1 MAEIK
6 YCGKYQGP
14 VNKGEER
21 LLDFLKV
28 NLPENF
34 YLLPGIEI
42 PNLNPKNGQV
52 QYLEFDCLVITPHA
66 IYNIENKDY
75 AGRLEGDDNFW
86 YHKDREMR
94 NPHKTVRFKTSVL
107 ASKLKTVSPSF
118 GRAWIQS
125 LVTLSHPLQNKS
137 GIWGDH
143 VQATFKLDEK
153 LIEHIKNPYNVGK
166 VADDIADIYLSI
178 RDEICGTARQRK
190 PGQKREIEGYEIIE
204 ILDQDK
210 NYTEYLAKPKG
221 VTSAVRKRI
230 KEYAL
235 DLPSLPEELR
245 AKREK
250 QIKNQYVA
258 LSKIKTNP
266 FILNVSFKI
275 DEEGHRFFEITD
287 YLDENSLR
295 AELKRKTFTFQ
306 EKLDIIDNLI
316 TALKAAHAEGIFHRD
331 VSPENIYLT
340 GGYACLGNFGKSF
353 FIDHH
358 AEGYTVQATLTEQTA
373 TAYHAAELLQK
384 DSYRSSDIYSLGVL
398 TYELFV
404 GQVPFASPF
413 ELIKLGGK
421 LPNQLYP
428 STVNP
433 ALPKWLDDFCNHC
446 IRTSPEDRWDNLDE
460 MFEFLAKQ
468 SLLELPKEEAK
479 SAPVPANEQSFEV
492 GSRILDYTIYGKLG
506 SGGYSQVYKV
516 KHSLHSNTI
525 YALKVFHE
533 SVHASSVMDEYQALK
548 DITHPNIVKFVWN
561 GTLPSGQFF
570 TLMEFLDGENLKDYA
585 KGEKRLP
592 LHRVYQVAKD
602 MLNALMVMQDKQPS
616 LYHRDIKPQNIVFDN
631 EDRFVLIDFNVA
643 SALEGNKEHVGTH
656 PYLAPDLVA
665 DGYKVNWDKS
675 ADPFALGITLYELAC
690 KSYPWNG
697 SIKMPLLEKAPVYPK
712 DANPNLSKQFA
723 DFLFKALQPR
733 SEDRFPNA
741 KEMLSA
747 LEAIGENNILEV
759 EVSSKPE
766 STNKKPIS
774 AEGDFVSY
782 INSLFSQSRHG
793 NAGTRAGAKDNPYDE
808 LTYTPTKLD
817 SRLIPDVLDGKYRL
831 VIITGNA
838 GDGKTAFIRKIE
850 GQAENKKALSN
861 KNGANF
867 TIQGVTFHSNYDG
880 SQDEADRVNDQVLSD
895 FFLPFESLTSYNK
908 SKEGRIIAINEGRLV
923 EFLKTSGKFEDLAN
937 IIEEY
942 FYKGGKVN
950 LPEGLLI
957 INLNL
962 RSIVSSNNQSP
973 SLFKKQIQ
981 KLTEKQLWDKCT
993 NCPVAENCFIKY
1005 NVDTLGDSA
1014 AGDEIIGRLEWLI
1027 RTVALKR
1034 ELHITMRDLRSFISF
1049 LLTRDYNCQEIPA
1062 LHERLNS
1069 NIIEW
1074 WKLHYFNITDTN
1086 ADDNGNQDRL
1096 IKLLRE
1102 TDIASVSSPNLDRD
1116 LFFGPHREKSFIEF
1130 SERSFS
1136 LINQFNASKTFI
1148 SSHEQTPE
1156 IKENVLELHK
1166 IFRRHQFF
1174 EGKINFHQRLPYRS
1188 VSTFHSKLISD
1199 PAKASDQS
1207 AILNETLVNISK
1219 AISLN
1224 EGCDKSE
1231 IYTKYLVLSSS
1242 HIKDPFGSS
1251 FRLFPLSDF
1260 ELVVNKAT
1268 HLVDYIEYEP
1278 DSLTF
1283 RSKSDSKVNLSIS
1296 LDLYEML
1303 DFIGKGYSPSLND
1316 LKGRF
1321 VELQIFKN
1329 LLENKPYKEVV
1340 VTRDNREFYMIQY
1353 NSQKKLQL
1361 TALNLL
1367 ELENEN

>member
-1 MAEIK
+1 MAEVK

-28 NLPENF
+28 NLPDDY

-52 QYLEFDCLVITPHA
+52 QYLEIDCLVVTPHA
-66 IYNIENKDY
+66 IYNIENKDF

-94 NPHKTVRFKTSVL
+94 NPHKTVGFKSRVL
-107 ASKLKTVSPSF
+107 ASKLKAVNTNY
-118 GRAWIQS
+118 GRVWIQS

-137 GIWGDH
+137 GIWGSH
-143 VQATFKLDEK
+143 VNATFLLDEK
-153 LIEHIKNPYNVGK
+153 LIEHITNPYNVSK
-166 VADDIADIYLSI
+166 LKDDIRDIYI
-178 RDEICGTARQRK
+178 AVRDEICGTAHQRK
-190 PGQKREIEGYEIIE
+190 PEQRREVEGYEMIE
-204 ILDQDK
+204 ILDQDQ

-235 DLPSLPEELR
+235 DLPSLPEDQRE
-245 AKREK
+245 KREK

-306 EKLDIIDNLI
+306 EKLSIIDNLI

-353 FIDHH
+353 FIDHQ

-373 TAYHAAELLQK
+373 TAYHAVELLQK

-398 TYELFV
+398 AYELFV
-404 GQVPFASPF
+404 GKVPFASPF
-413 ELIKLGGK
+413 ELIKLGSK
-421 LPNQLYP
+421 LPDRLLP
-428 STVNP
+428 SNVNP
-433 ALPKWLDDFCNHC
+433 ALPKWLDELCNHC
-446 IRTSPEDRWDNLDE
+446 IRISPEDRWDNLLE
-460 MFEFLAKQ
+460 MQDFVAKQ
-468 SLLELPKEEAK
+468 SVSEIAKEEAK
-479 SAPVPANEQSFEV
+479 SATIPAQEQSFEV

-516 KHSLHSNTI
+516 KHSLRSNTI

-533 SVHASSVMDEYQALK
+533 SVHASSVMDEYQALV
-548 DITHPNIVKFVWN
+548 DTQHPNIVKFVWN

-602 MLNALMVMQDKQPS
+602 ILSALVVMQAKQPA
-616 LYHRDIKPQNIVFDN
+616 LFHRDIKPQNIVFDN
-631 EDRFVLIDFNVA
+631 ENRFVLIDFNVA
-643 SALEGNKEHVGTH
+643 SALENNKEHVGTH

-665 DGYKVNWDKS
+665 DNYKVNWDKS

-690 KSYPWNG
+690 KAYPWNG
-697 SIKMPLLEKAPVYPK
+697 SIKMPLLEKPPVHPK
-712 DANPNLSKQFA
+712 EVNRTLSVAFA
-723 DFLFKALQPR
+723 DFLFKSIQPR
-733 SEDRFPNA
+733 SENRFKDA
-741 KEMLSA
+741 QEMLDA
-747 LEAIGENNILEV
+747 LISIGDKNILEI
-759 EVSSKPE
+759 ELPE
-766 STNKKPIS
+766 KDDNRENSIIE
-774 AEGDFVSY
+774 EGNFVTY

-793 NAGTRAGAKDNPYDE
+793 NAGTRAGAKENPFDE
-808 LTYTPTKLD
+808 ITYTPTKLD
-817 SRLIPDVLDGKYRL
+817 SRLIPDILDGKYRL

-838 GDGKTAFIRKIE
+838 GDGKTAFIKKVE
-850 GQAENKKALSN
+850 KKAVNRQALEN
-861 KNGANF
+861 KNGAVF
-867 TIQGVTFHSNYDG
+867 FVQGLKFISNYDG
-880 SQDEADRVNDQVLSD
+880 SQDEVDRVNEQVLKD
-895 FFLPFESLTSYNK
+895 FFQPFEGLEVFSK
-908 SKEGRIIAINEGRLV
+908 AKEGRIIAINEGRLV
-923 EFLKTSGKFEDLAN
+923 EFLKSSGKFDGLAN
-937 IIEEY
+937 KIDEY
-942 FYKGGKVN
+942 FYKSGTIE

-962 RSIVSSNNQSP
+962 RSIVATGENSS
-973 SLFKKQIQ
+973 SLFKAQIQ
-981 KLTEKQLWDKCT
+981 RLTDKQLWSKCAK
-993 NCPVAENCFIKY
+993 CAMAEKCFIKY

-1014 AGDEIIGRLEWLI
+1014 AGNEIINRLEWLLRI
-1027 RTVALKR
+1027 VSLKR

-1049 LLTRDYNCQEIPA
+1049 LLTRNYNCEEIPG
-1062 LHERLNS
+1062 LYNS
-1069 NIIEW
+1069 LSNNKLEW
-1074 WKLHYFNITDTN
+1074 WKLHYFNITDSN

-1102 TDIASVSSPNLDRD
+1102 TDVAAVSSPNLDRD
-1116 LFFGPHREKSFIEF
+1116 LFFIDHKEKSFIEF
-1130 SERSFS
+1130 SDRSFS
-1136 LINQFNASKTFI
+1136 LLQQFNDSKVYI
-1148 SSHEQTPE
+1148 SSYDHTDV
-1156 IKENVLELHK
+1156 ILDNMFELHRLFK
-1166 IFRRHQFF
+1166 RHQFY
-1174 EGKINFHQRLPYRS
+1174 EGKINFLQRLPYRS
-1188 VSTFHSKLISD
+1188 APVFHD
-1199 PAKASDQS
+1199 
-1207 AILNETLVNISK
+1207 ILAPKNFNSHNQDKTLSETLMSISK

-1224 EGCDKSE
+1224 EGCERSE
-1231 IYTKYLVLSSS
+1231 IYSKYLVLSSS
-1242 HIKDPFGSS
+1242 HVEDPFGKS
-1251 FRLFPLSDF
+1251 FRLFPLTDF
-1260 ELVVNKAT
+1260 ELSVNKSS
-1268 HLVDYIEYEP
+1268 HLVDYLEYDP

-1283 RSKSDSKVNLSIS
+1283 KSKLDPKISLSIS
-1296 LDLYEML
+1296 LDLFEML
-1303 DFIGKGYSPSLND
+1303 NYIGKGYSPSLND

-1329 LLENKPYKEVV
+1329 LLENSPYKEVI
-1340 VTRDNREFYMIQY
+1340 VTRDSRDFYIVKY
-1353 NSQKKLQL
+1353 NENNKLEIK
-1361 TALNLL
+1361 ALNLL
-1367 ELENEN
+1367 APENEN

>member
-1 MAEIK
+1 MAEVK
-6 YCGKYQGP
+6 YCGKYQGA

-21 LLDFLKV
+21 LLEFLKA
-28 NLPENF
+28 NLPDNF

-94 NPHKTVRFKTSVL
+94 NLHKTVRFKTSVL
-107 ASKLKTVSPSF
+107 ASKLKTVNPSF
-118 GRAWIQS
+118 GKAWIQS

-143 VQATFKLDEK
+143 VQATFQLDEK
-153 LIEHIKNPYNVGK
+153 LIEHLKNPYNVGK
-166 VADDIADIYLSI
+166 IANDIADIYLSI
-178 RDEICGTARQRK
+178 RDEICGTAHQRK
-190 PGQKREIEGYEIIE
+190 PEQKREVEGYEIIE

-235 DLPSLPEELR
+235 DLPSLPDELR
-245 AKREK
+245 EKREK

-358 AEGYTVQATLTEQTA
+358 TEGYTVQATLTEQTA

-398 TYELFV
+398 AYELFV
-404 GQVPFASPF
+404 GRMPFASPF

-421 LPNQLYP
+421 LPVELYP

-433 ALPKWLDDFCNHC
+433 ALPKWLDEFCNHC
-446 IRTSPEDRWDNLDE
+446 IRTSPEDRWDDLDE
-460 MFEFLAKQ
+460 MFTFLAKQ
-468 SLLELPKEEAK
+468 SLSELPKEETK
-479 SAPVPANEQSFEV
+479 SHAPTTDQSFEI

-533 SVHASSVMDEYQALK
+533 SVHASSVMDEYQALR
-548 DITHPNIVKFVWN
+548 DIAHPNIVKFVWN
-561 GTLPSGQFF
+561 GTLPTGQFF

-592 LHRVYQVAKD
+592 IHRVYQVSKD
-602 MLNALMVMQDKQPS
+602 ILSALVVMQDKQPA
-616 LYHRDIKPQNIVFDN
+616 LFHRDIKPQNIVFDN
-631 EDRFVLIDFNVA
+631 EERFVLIDFNVA

-675 ADPFALGITLYELAC
+675 ADPFALAITLYELAC
-690 KSYPWNG
+690 KVYPWNG
-697 SIKMPLLEKAPVYPK
+697 SIKMPQLDKAPTYPK
-712 DANPNLSKQFA
+712 EINPNLSKQFA
-723 DFLFKALQPR
+723 DFLFKAIQPKA
-733 SEDRFPNA
+733 EDRFATA
-741 KEMLSA
+741 KDMLSA
-747 LEAIGENNILEV
+747 LELIGENNILEADAASAQV
-759 EVSSKPE
+759 NLSKSEIP
-766 STNKKPIS
+766 SD
-774 AEGDFVSY
+774 GDFVSY

-850 GQAENKKALSN
+850 SQAKDKQSLSN
-861 KNGANF
+861 KNGAKF
-867 TIQGVTFHSNYDG
+867 TIQGITFRSNYDG
-880 SQDEADRVNDQVLSD
+880 SQDEADRVNDKVLAD
-895 FFLPFESLTSYNK
+895 FFQPFESLTSYNK
-908 SKEGRIIAINEGRLV
+908 SAEGRIIAINEGRLV
-923 EFLKTSGKFEDLAN
+923 EFLKTSGKFGDLADK
-937 IIEEY
+937 IEEY
-942 FYKGGKVN
+942 FHNNGKVT

-962 RSIVSSNNQSP
+962 RSVVASDNHSP
-973 SLFKKQIQ
+973 SLFKKQIK

-993 NCPVAENCFIKY
+993 SCPAAESCFIKY
-1005 NVDTLGDSA
+1005 NVDTLSDSA
-1014 AGDEIIGRLEWLI
+1014 AGDEIINRLEWLL

-1049 LLTRDYNCQEIPA
+1049 LLTRDYNCNEIPQ
-1062 LHERLNS
+1062 LRSRLEGNP
-1069 NIIEW
+1069 IEW
-1074 WKLHYFNITDTN
+1074 WKLHFFNITDSN
-1086 ADDNGNQDRL
+1086 ANDSGNQDRL

-1116 LFFGPHREKSFIEF
+1116 LFFGRHREKSFIEF
-1130 SERSFS
+1130 SERTFS
-1136 LINQFNASKTFI
+1136 LIEQFNANKSFI
-1148 SSHEQTPE
+1148 SSHEQTQE
-1156 IKENVLELHK
+1156 VKDNILDLHK

-1174 EGKINFHQRLPYRS
+1174 EGRVDFFQRLPYRS
-1188 VSTFHSKLISD
+1188 IATFYNKLISTSSR
-1199 PAKASDQS
+1199 PGEVSE
-1207 AILNETLVNISK
+1207 ILNETLKNISK

-1224 EGCDKSE
+1224 EGCDKTD
-1231 IYTKYLVLSSS
+1231 IYSKYLALSSS
-1242 HIKDPFGSS
+1242 HIADPFGRS

-1260 ELVVNKAT
+1260 ELIINKAT
-1268 HLVDYIEYEP
+1268 HLVDYLEYEP
-1278 DSLTF
+1278 DSLSF
-1283 RSKSDSKVNLSIS
+1283 RSKSDHKVNLSVS

-1329 LLENKPYKEVV
+1329 LLENKPYREVV
-1340 VTRDNREFYMIQY
+1340 VTRDNREFFMIQY
-1353 NSQKKLQL
+1353 NDQKKLQV

-1367 ELENEN
+1367 KLEHEN

>member
-6 YCGKYQGP
+6 FFGKYQGP

-21 LLDFLKV
+21 LLNFLKV
-28 NLPENF
+28 NLPDDY

-52 QYLEFDCLVITPHA
+52 QYLEIDCLVITPHA

-94 NPHKTVRFKTSVL
+94 NPHKTVGFKSRVL
-107 ASKLKTVSPSF
+107 ASKLKAINLSY
-118 GRAWIQS
+118 GRAWVQS
-125 LVTLSHPLQNKS
+125 LVTLSHPLQNTS

-143 VQATFKLDEK
+143 VKATFLLNEK
-153 LIEHIKNPYNVGK
+153 LIKHITNPYNVSK
-166 VADDIADIYLSI
+166 LKDDIRDIYLSI
-178 RDEICGTARQRK
+178 RDEICGTAQQRK
-190 PGQKREIEGYEIIE
+190 SSQKREIEGYEIIE
-204 ILDQDK
+204 ILDQDQ

-230 KEYAL
+230 KEYAV

-245 AKREK
+245 EKREK

-258 LSKIKTNP
+258 LSRIKTNP

-275 DEEGHRFFEITD
+275 DDEAHLFFEITD

-306 EKLDIIDNLI
+306 EKLSIIDNLI
-316 TALKAAHAEGIFHRD
+316 TALTAAHAEGIYHRD

-358 AEGYTVQATLTEQTA
+358 SEGYTVQATLTEQTA
-373 TAYHAAELLQK
+373 TAYHAVELLQK
-384 DSYRSSDIYSLGVL
+384 DSYPSSDIYSLGVL

-404 GQVPFASPF
+404 GKVPFASPF
-413 ELIKLGGK
+413 QLIKLGSK
-421 LPNQLYP
+421 LPEHLLP
-428 STVNP
+428 SHVNP
-433 ALPKWLDDFCNHC
+433 ALPKWLDELCNHC
-446 IRTSPEDRWDNLDE
+446 IRTSPEDRWVSLKE
-460 MFEFLAKQ
+460 MQDFLAKQ
-468 SLLELPKEEAK
+468 SIAEVPKQETK
-479 SAPVPANEQSFEV
+479 SAALPAAEQTFDV

-516 KHSLHSNTI
+516 KHSLRSNTI

-533 SVHASSVMDEYQALK
+533 SVHASSVMDEYQALV
-548 DITHPNIVKFVWN
+548 DLTHPNIVKFIWN
-561 GTLPSGQFF
+561 GTLPSSQFY
-570 TLMEFLDGENLKDYA
+570 TLMEYLDGENLKDYA

-592 LHRVYQVAKD
+592 LFRVYQVAKD
-602 MLNALMVMQDKQPS
+602 ILSALVEMQGKNPP

-643 SALEGNKEHVGTH
+643 SALENNNEHVGTH

-690 KSYPWNG
+690 KAYPWNG
-697 SIKMPLLEKAPVYPK
+697 SIKMPLLEKPPVHPK
-712 DANPNLSKQFA
+712 DINSSLSNEFA
-723 DFLFKALQPR
+723 DFLFKAIQPR
-733 SEDRFPNA
+733 FNDRFKDA
-741 KEMLSA
+741 VDMLAA
-747 LEAIGENNILEV
+747 LEAIGDKNILKAEPTRI
-759 EVSSKPE
+759 EDE
-766 STNKKPIS
+766 TKKDS
-774 AEGDFVSY
+774 FEGEDFVSY
-782 INSLFSQSRHG
+782 LNTLFSQSRHG
-793 NAGTRAGAKDNPYDE
+793 NAGTRAGAKEEPFDE

-817 SRLIPDVLDGKYRL
+817 SKLIPDILDGKYKL

-838 GDGKTAFIRKIE
+838 GDGKTAFIKKIE
-850 GQAENKKALSN
+850 NKAQNKQSLQN
-861 KNGANF
+861 KNGAKF
-867 TIQGVTFHSNYDG
+867 IIQGVNYQSNYDG
-880 SQDEADRVNDQVLSD
+880 SQDEEERINDQVLKD
-895 FFLPFESLTSYNK
+895 FFEPFENLSSYSR

-923 EFLKTSGKFEDLAN
+923 EFLKTSGKFEGLAN
-937 IIEEY
+937 KIDEY
-942 FYKGGKVN
+942 FYKAGSVY

-962 RSIVSSNNQSP
+962 RSIVASSINTI
-973 SLFKKQIQ
+973 SLFKAQIQ
-981 KLTEKQLWDKCT
+981 KLTDKQLWTKCT
-993 NCPVAENCFIKY
+993 TCVLAEKCFIKY
-1005 NVDTLGDSA
+1005 NVDTLSDTA
-1014 AGDEIIGRLEWLI
+1014 AGDEIINRLEWLI
-1027 RTVALKR
+1027 RIVALKR

-1049 LLTRDYNCQEIPA
+1049 LLTRDYNCTEIPA
-1062 LHERLNS
+1062 LYDRIHNKS
-1069 NIIEW
+1069 EW
-1074 WKLHYFNITDTN
+1074 WKLHYFNVTAAN

-1096 IKLLRE
+1096 VRLLRE
-1102 TDIASVSSPNLDRD
+1102 TDIAAVSTPNLDRD
-1116 LFFGPHREKSFIEF
+1116 LFFGNHKDKFFIEF
-1130 SERSFS
+1130 ADRTFS
-1136 LINQFNASKTFI
+1136 LLSQFNTSKVYVAS
-1148 SSHEQTPE
+1148 HDQTE
-1156 IKENVLELHK
+1156 DVLNNMLELHR
-1166 IFRRHQFF
+1166 IFKRHQFF
-1174 EGKINFHQRLPYRS
+1174 EGKINFLQRLPYRS
-1188 VSTFHSKLISD
+1188 APIFHSILIPGTISNGT
-1199 PAKASDQS
+1199 
-1207 AILNETLVNISK
+1207 NEEMLRTTLKNISK

-1224 EGCDKSE
+1224 EGCDRAE
-1231 IYTKYLVLSSS
+1231 IYSKYLVLSSA
-1242 HIKDPFGSS
+1242 HINDPFGKS

-1260 ELVVNKAT
+1260 ELVINEST
-1268 HLVDYIEYEP
+1268 HLVDYLEYEP

-1283 RSKSDSKVNLSIS
+1283 RSISDKKVSLSVS

-1303 DFIGKGYSPSLND
+1303 SFIGKGYSPSLND

-1340 VTRDNREFYMIQY
+1340 VTRDNRELYMVSY
-1353 NSQKKLQL
+1353 NEINKLQIK
-1361 TALNLL
+1361 ALNLSAS
-1367 ELENEN
+1367 